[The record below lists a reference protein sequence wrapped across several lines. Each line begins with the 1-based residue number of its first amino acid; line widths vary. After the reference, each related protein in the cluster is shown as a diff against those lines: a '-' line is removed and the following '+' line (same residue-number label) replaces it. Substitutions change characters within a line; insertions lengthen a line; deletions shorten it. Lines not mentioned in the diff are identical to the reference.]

1 MIKTWQLEGKK
12 ALVTGG
18 SRGIGKAI
26 VNSFLDLGAEVWAI
40 GRSKENVEALLQSV
54 QSNRLKASSY
64 DLSIASERI
73 SLFEEIKSNWSNFD
87 ILVNNVGT
95 NVRKPTLEFDTT
107 DMDLIWQTNTIS
119 SWDICRFSYPFMKNQ
134 GGSIINISSV
144 SSEKIIRTSTAAY
157 AMTKAA
163 LDQMTR
169 FLAVEWGP
177 DQIRVNAIQP
187 WYIDTDLV
195 ASVLNDPQKKEN
207 IINKTPLGRVG
218 QADEVA
224 SLASFLA
231 MSQSSYITGTTIP
244 VDGGFHSLGL

>member
-1 MIKTWQLEGKK
+1 M
-12 ALVTGG
+12 
-18 SRGIGKAI
+18 
-26 VNSFLDLGAEVWAI
+26 
-40 GRSKENVEALLQSV
+40 
-54 QSNRLKASSY
+54 
-64 DLSIASERI
+64 
-73 SLFEEIKSNWSNFD
+73 KSHK
-87 ILVNNVGT
+87 IH
-95 NVRKPTLEFDTT
+95 
-107 DMDLIWQTNTIS
+107 
-119 SWDICRFSYPFMKNQ
+119 
-134 GGSIINISSV
+134 GSIINISSV